1 MRLLSRHSAHGSA
14 GRLAFNSTLFFSA
27 LMFAVMLWGVGC
39 KKNEA
44 PAPAAAPAA
53 ANQPQAQPQ
62 SAGQAQTSAASLDEL
77 VAPIALYPDKL
88 LGQLLIVATNPQEVL
103 DLGNW
108 LIMNQ
113 SMKPADAP
121 AAAKTAGFSTSAQ
134 YLAAFPQVVDNMCQ
148 QMDWTKELG
157 EAVKSNQQGVLNA
170 IQAKRLQA
178 EQTGNLKSSAHM
190 KVETATDNGKQ
201 VVEIKPAD
209 PQVIYVPQYN
219 PETVY
224 TEPAPA
230 QTAQAAQP
238 VQTTDTTQTTQT
250 TQTNNQTVVVEQQED
265 SGSGTG
271 GAVLGALLSFG
282 VGMAVGSAFNND
294 DYYPYPGWGG
304 GGMYYGGRPYYP
316 PPYAAPRYAGYR
328 PAGAYAP
335 PSNYRWNNY
344 NKNVNVRV
352 GNNNYYGRYNGSTRP
367 GGNNGYLG
375 NNNRAGNNGYL
386 GNNRNDV
393 GRNNGMARANPGLNN
408 GVRNGP
414 GVDNRGI
421 DNNNR
426 AGNNRGIDN
435 NNRGNNNRGVD
446 NNNRGIDNNN
456 RGNDRGVNNNAGR
469 GAGGNGP
476 GNNGANARGADRGY
490 GGNNAAGNNARANN
504 MQAQNRGANQG
515 ALGGA
520 NANGRAAAQDS
531 NRGRQSMNAPS
542 GGGGGN
548 RGGGGGGGG
557 GGQRAQGGGGG
568 GGGGGGRPA
577 PSGGGG
583 GGGGGRS
590 APSGGGGKRR

>member
-1 MRLLSRHSAHGSA
+1 VLL
-14 GRLAFNSTLFFSA
+14 
-27 LMFAVMLWGVGC
+27 FAVMLWGVGC

-44 PAPAAAPAA
+44 PAPAATSQPASAPQTEG
-53 ANQPQAQPQ
+53 QPQA
-62 SAGQAQTSAASLDEL
+62 SALSLDEL

-148 QMDWTKELG
+148 QMDWTKDLG

-178 EQTGNLKSSAHM
+178 QQQGNLKSSPQM
-190 KVETATDNGKQ
+190 TVDTATDNGKQ

-230 QTAQAAQP
+230 QT
-238 VQTTDTTQTTQT
+238 TQTTQT
-250 TQTNNQTVVVEQQED
+250 TQVNQTVVVEQQEQ
-265 SGSGTG
+265 SGVSTG
-271 GAVLGALLSFG
+271 GALAIGLLSFG
-282 VGMAVGSAFNND
+282 VGMAVGSAFHND

-316 PPYAAPRYAGYR
+316 PPYVAPHYAGYR
-328 PAGAYAP
+328 PAGVYAP
-335 PSNYRWNNY
+335 PGNYRWSNY
-344 NKNVNVRV
+344 NRNVNVNV
-352 GNNNYYGRYNGSTRP
+352 NNNNYYNRYNANRVNPNNRP
-367 GGNNGYLG
+367 GNNGYLG
-375 NNNRAGNNGYL
+375 NNNRPGGGNSGYL
-386 GNNRNDV
+386 GARNDV
-393 GRNNGMARANPGLNN
+393 GRNNGPPGASMARVNPGINN

-426 AGNNRGIDN
+426 GRNDVGRN
-435 NNRGNNNRGVD
+435 NNGPG

-456 RGNDRGVNNNAGR
+456 RGGPR
-469 GAGGNGP
+469 GNGP
-476 GNNGANARGADRGY
+476 GNNRGPAGNGANSRPGGGADRGY

-520 NANGRAAAQDS
+520 NANGRAATQDS
-531 NRGRQSMNAPS
+531 SRGRQSMNAPS
-542 GGGGGN
+542 GGG
-548 RGGGGGGGG
+548 RPP
-557 GGQRAQGGGGG
+557 QGGSR
-568 GGGGGGRPA
+568 GGGRPA
-577 PSGGGG
+577 PSGGG
-583 GGGGGRS
+583 
-590 APSGGGGKRR
+590 KRR

>member
-1 MRLLSRHSAHGSA
+1 MRLRSGYSAHGSA
-14 GRLAFNSTLFFSA
+14 GRLAFGSTLVFGA
-27 LMFAVMLWGVGC
+27 LLFAVMLWGVGC

-44 PAPAAAPAA
+44 PA
-53 ANQPQAQPQ
+53 ANQPQPQGQPQ
-62 SAGQAQTSAASLDEL
+62 TAAGSLDEL

-88 LGQLLIVATNPQEVL
+88 LGQLLIVATNSQEVL

-121 AAAKTAGFSTSAQ
+121 AAAKAAGFSTSAQ

-148 QMDWTKELG
+148 QMDWTKDLG
-157 EAVKSNQQGVLNA
+157 EAVKSDQQGVLSA
-170 IQAKRLQA
+170 IQTKRLQA
-178 EQTGNLKSSAHM
+178 EQTGNLKSSPQM

-224 TEPAPA
+224 TQPAPA
-230 QTAQAAQP
+230 QTAQTSAPAQ
-238 VQTTDTTQTTQT
+238 TTQTTQT
-250 TQTNNQTVVVEQQED
+250 TQTNQVNQTVVVEQQEK
-265 SGSGTG
+265 SGVSTG
-271 GAVLGALLSFG
+271 GAVMGALLSFG
-282 VGMAVGSAFNND
+282 VGMAVGSAFHND

-335 PSNYRWNNY
+335 PSNYRWSNY

-352 GNNNYYGRYNGSTRP
+352 NNNNYYNRYNGA
-367 GGNNGYLG
+367 
-375 NNNRAGNNGYL
+375 NRAGNNNRPGGGNSGYL
-386 GNNRNDV
+386 GARNDV
-393 GRNNGMARANPGLNN
+393 GRNNGASMARVNPG
-408 GVRNGP
+408 
-414 GVDNRGI
+414 I
-421 DNNNR
+421 NNN
-426 AGNNRGIDN
+426 ARGVDN
-435 NNRGNNNRGVD
+435 NNRGRNNDVGRNNNDVGRNTNGPG

-456 RGNDRGVNNNAGR
+456 RGVNGDAARGPA
-469 GAGGNGP
+469 GNGP
-476 GNNGANARGADRGY
+476 AAGNSARAGGADRGY
-490 GGNNAAGNNARANN
+490 GNNAAGNNAARANT

-520 NANGRAAAQDS
+520 NTDGRAAVQDS
-531 NRGRQSMNAPS
+531 SRGRQSMNAPS
-542 GGGGGN
+542 GGGGA
-548 RGGGGGGGG
+548 RAQGGGGGGGRPP
-557 GGQRAQGGGGG
+557 QGG

-583 GGGGGRS
+583 GGGRS
-590 APSGGGGKRR
+590 APPSGGGKRR